1 MHDAYAATQRL
12 LDSGAEFTA
21 IFAISDMMAIA
32 AIKALE
38 DRGKSVPGDCSVL
51 AIDGLELSEYIRPT
65 LTTLCQPGER
75 MGAESVRIL
84 MDMIE
89 GRGGNRQ
96 IVLEPELRPG
106 GSVRA
111 V

>member
-1 MHDAYAATQRL
+1 
-12 LDSGAEFTA
+12 
-21 IFAISDMMAIA
+21 MMAIA

>member
-1 MHDAYAATQRL
+1 MTGVQTCAL
-12 LDSGAEFTA
+12 P
-21 IFAISDMMAIA
+21 IS
-32 AIKALE
+32 
-38 DRGKSVPGDCSVL
+38 CSVI
-51 AIDGLELSEYIRPT
+51 AIDGLELSEYTRPT
-65 LTTLCQPGER
+65 LTTLCQPSER

-84 MDMIE
+84 MEMIE

-96 IVLEPELRPG
+96 ILLEPELRPG